1 MKLIWI
7 FLITCLIL
15 VSCVKHDKSYFSGL
29 IAKELNYS
37 LTEFELLSSN
47 SSKMQF
53 GSDFDEQ
60 FVLKL
65 DSTTFYDIER
75 LMSNLNAT
83 KYSSDS
89 IIQYDRTV
97 GEVEYVSIQLNLNQ
111 QTLTYTH
118 WSD

>member
-7 FLITCLIL
+7 FLIVCLIL
-15 VSCVKHDKSYFSGL
+15 VSCAKQDKRYFSDL
-29 IAKELNYS
+29 IARELNYS
-37 LTEFELLSSN
+37 LNEFELISTS

-65 DSTTFYDIER
+65 DSTTFNDIER

-97 GEVEYVSIQLNLNQ
+97 GEVEYVSIQLNLTQ